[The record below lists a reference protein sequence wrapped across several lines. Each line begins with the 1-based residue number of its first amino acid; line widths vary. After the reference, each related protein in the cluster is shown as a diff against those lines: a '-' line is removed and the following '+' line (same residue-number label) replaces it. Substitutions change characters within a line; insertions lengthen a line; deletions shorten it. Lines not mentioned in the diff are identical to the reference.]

1 MDNIGLLGGHL
12 HVREVI
18 PSGQMD
24 ARPAR
29 HLLRSVV
36 PLQLLILCS
45 HCAFG
50 VLERSTGRAPVRARV
65 AGLHLL
71 SRLDGEPEPYIEVA
85 TVAAI
90 LAGRS
95 DAWGFAIKEPRLQW
109 NPKNMSEM
117 HYSTL
122 TCSGD
127 LSEASRWCP

>member
-1 MDNIGLLGGHL
+1 MQLLSAVCTLRAGLGISRNNGLRGGHEFEAAGQMDNTGLVGGHL
-12 HVREVI
+12 HVGEVI

-29 HLLRSVV
+29 HLLRSVF

-50 VLERSTGRAPVRARV
+50 VLERSTGAPVRARV

-71 SRLDGEPEPYIEVA
+71 SRLDGGPEPYIEVA

-95 DAWGFAIKEPRLQW
+95 DA
-109 NPKNMSEM
+109 
-117 HYSTL
+117 
-122 TCSGD
+122 
-127 LSEASRWCP
+127 